1 LFYISDLEKKKKKLG
16 VTCRTGPSNQEFSLA
31 GQSVAQRSF
40 LPLSRLKPLKV
51 HANCYEC

>member
-51 HANCYEC
+51 HASCYEC